1 MLLVAGFCCAI
12 AGTFFFGYR
21 AGRTARHVRWQN
33 EPIRAWM
40 TVPFVAHTHHASEEA
55 LFRAIRL
62 EPNPHDH
69 RPIRDIARTEHVPV
83 KTLID
88 NLQNALAETTAPAGA
103 PPSDRAPS
111 GRAP

>member
-1 MLLVAGFCCAI
+1 MLLVAGFCLAV
-12 AGTFFFGYR
+12 AVTFFFGYR

-55 LFRAIRL
+55 LFRAIHL

-88 NLQNALAETTAPAGA
+88 NLQNALATSTAPAGA
-103 PPSDRAPS
+103 PPS